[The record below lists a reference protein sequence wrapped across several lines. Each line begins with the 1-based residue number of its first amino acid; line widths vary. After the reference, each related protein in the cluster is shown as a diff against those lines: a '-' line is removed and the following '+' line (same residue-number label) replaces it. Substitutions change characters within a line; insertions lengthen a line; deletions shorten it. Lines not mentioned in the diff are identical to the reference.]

1 MPKPIKGGRRY
12 MPGLDGLRAIAVLA
26 VIAYHLGAGWAPG
39 GLLGVGVFFTLSGYL
54 ITDILLRQA
63 GSGGIRLKDFWL
75 ARARRLLPALF
86 AMLLIVIAWTTVF
99 GPHQPPDFRTAALT
113 AAGYVNNWWLIFHD
127 VSYFAKFEAPGP
139 LNHLW
144 SLSIEE
150 QFYIVWPFIL
160 LAGLKLFPERGGLR
174 GGVRPR
180 LARITLALAIAS
192 GVLMAVLYKPGIDPS
207 RVYYGTDTRAVEL
220 LVGAA
225 LAMVWPSDRLHP
237 RIQPGARRTLDFAG
251 IVGLAVIAVMFLRS
265 SEFSPFLY
273 RGGFLLLSFATALA
287 VAALAHPASKL
298 ANVVGCKPMRWI
310 GERSYGIYLWHF
322 PIIILTTPEGA
333 DAPGLARGLLQLAA
347 TIAVAAI
354 SWKYLENPIRHGA
367 LKTAVWAVWD
377 GSWRRRTAGWPRRTA
392 LAASGAVVAVAI
404 AGLFGVGAAAEST
417 GPGEITVAETVTSEE
432 RQREKIPCQ
441 SVIHI
446 GDSTSEGLVSATFL
460 PDEKKLIG
468 AQYSRGGAKTVYL
481 EVSGA
486 RSIYERFQGLPN
498 AQEVAEAW
506 RAEGFQGC
514 WVLAMGTNEAAN
526 VGAGSAVGFVERI
539 DAMMEVAG
547 DDPVLWVNVKSL
559 VTSGPYSALNME
571 AWNQALLK
579 ACDDYPN
586 MRIFDWASI
595 VEDPWF
601 VEDGIHFTTRGYAAR
616 SRLIARALFDA
627 FPPGWEEVPAEGEE
641 AADTAEEAAD
651 TAEGDEPAAATS
663 SPCVVGSA

>member
-1 MPKPIKGGRRY
+1 MPKPIKAGRRY

-26 VIAYHLGAGWAPG
+26 VIAYHLGSTWAPG

-54 ITDILLRQA
+54 ITDILLRQVA
-63 GSGGIRLKDFWL
+63 SGGIQFKNFWL

-113 AAGYVNNWWLIFHD
+113 AAGYFNNWWLIFHD

-160 LAGLKLFPERGGLR
+160 LAGLKLFPEKGGAQ
-174 GGVRPR
+174 GVRPR
-180 LARITLALAIAS
+180 LARVTLVLAIAS
-192 GVLMAVLYKPGIDPS
+192 GVLMTVLYKPGIDPS

-220 LVGAA
+220 LIGAA
-225 LAMVWPSDRLHP
+225 LAMIWPSQRLHP
-237 RIQPGARRTLDFAG
+237 QIRPGARRTIDLAG
-251 IVGLAVIAVMFLRS
+251 IAGLAVIAVMFLRVD
-265 SEFSPFLY
+265 EFSPFLY

-298 ANVVGCKPMRWI
+298 APVVGCKPMRWL

-322 PIIILTTPEGA
+322 PIIILTTPEGLE
-333 DAPGLARGLLQLAA
+333 APGLLRGVLQLAA

-354 SWKYLENPIRHGA
+354 SWKYLENPARHGA
-367 LKTAVWAVWD
+367 LGRAVLAVWD
-377 GSWRRRTAGWPRRTA
+377 GSWRQRTAGFPRRAA
-392 LAASGAVVAVAI
+392 LAACSAVVAVAI

-417 GPGEITVAETVTSEE
+417 GPGEITLAETVTSDDKGK
-432 RQREKIPCQ
+432 EKIPCQ
-441 SVIHI
+441 SVVHI
-446 GDSTSEGLVSATFL
+446 GDSTSEGLVSSTYL

-468 AQYSRGGAKTVYL
+468 SQYARNGAKTVHL

-498 AQEVAEAW
+498 AQDVAEAW
-506 RAEGFQGC
+506 RADGFDGC
-514 WVLAMGTNEAAN
+514 WALAMGTNEAAN
-526 VGAGSAVGFVERI
+526 VGAGSAVGFAERI
-539 DAMMEVAG
+539 DSMMQVAG
-547 DDPVLWVNVKSL
+547 DNPVLWVNVKSL
-559 VTSGPYSALNME
+559 VPSGPYSAFNME
-571 AWNQALLK
+571 DWNQALLK

-595 VEDPWF
+595 VKDSWF
-601 VEDGIHFTTRGYAAR
+601 IDDGIHFTTRGYAAR
-616 SRLIARALFDA
+616 SRLIAQALFDA
-627 FPPGWEEVPAEGEE
+627 FPPGWDEVPAEGDEALADEGSDEE
-641 AADTAEEAAD
+641 AAPD
-651 TAEGDEPAAATS
+651 TS
-663 SPCVVGSA
+663 SCLVGSE